1 MFRRLFAVAA
11 LVSCAASPVLAQGRQ
26 SGGIAGRVSSA
37 DGQPLPGASVSVSSP
52 ALQGE
57 RSAVSDVNGVFRI
70 PGLPPGDYVVTIE
83 MSGMTTVER
92 RATVPL
98 GGDVVIE
105 QSLAVAAVAEH
116 VEVRGA
122 RPAAVASPARGVNP
136 RAAQREPV

>member
-37 DGQPLPGASVSVSSP
+37 DQRPLPGASVSAASP
-52 ALQGE
+52 ALQGQ

-105 QSLAVAAVAEH
+105 QSLAVAA
-116 VEVRGA
+116 
-122 RPAAVASPARGVNP
+122 
-136 RAAQREPV
+136 